1 MAQAMSKDPIAD
13 MFKKD
18 EQKKRQRVSIDHA
31 RRHRNKLY
39 RQPAPTVIG
48 EGVHQSGGAPK
59 AGDYHRDGVS
69 DD

>member
-1 MAQAMSKDPIAD
+1 MSKDPIAD

-39 RQPAPTVIG
+39 RQPEPTVIG
-48 EGVHQSGGAPK
+48 EGVHQSGGAPQ
-59 AGDYHRDGVS
+59 ADEYHEHGES
-69 DD
+69 GYE